1 MKHTKHE
8 QPDQPKPTP
17 APNSAPSN
25 ARRSPPEINADNS
38 VKISTN
44 STPSHKQVGGFA
56 AGNPWRFQPGRSGN
70 PKGRPRQPGP
80 KLLSEILRQGL
91 TQPFPQDLEKSY
103 AEVIASLILNSAGGG
118 DLKAIA
124 ELLNRTEGRAPQSVG
139 LLGLGLLFTFFYLL
153 SSRHRP
159 TQFDFWTTDPIH
171 RRLAALP
178 LAPREGFAFS
188 AAPIIYLFA
197 ALPPPPPQGDSHAEL

>member
-1 MKHTKHE
+1 MLAYHRNMKHTKHE

-56 AGNPWRFQPGRSGN
+56 AGNPWRFQRGRSGN

-80 KLLSEILRQGL
+80 KLLSDILRQGL
-91 TQPFPQDLEKSY
+91 TQPFPQDHEKSY

-124 ELLNRTEGRAPQSVG
+124 ELLDRTEGRAPQSVG
-139 LLGLGLLFTFFYLL
+139 VRVL
-153 SSRHRP
+153 SPLESEE
-159 TQFDFWTTDPIH
+159 WA
-171 RRLAALP
+171 RLRDTIWEALQPFPDAQAAVLQ
-178 LAPREGFAFS
+178 AIDAQEQNADS
-188 AAPIIYLFA
+188 A
-197 ALPPPPPQGDSHAEL
+197 S